1 MNMRQKKIV
10 EKVVKEVL
18 KNFPDVVYDGIWE
31 KGDGSLGIR
40 IITYEDNGF
49 DISEAITPML
59 MEVFEEEGYDIFVM
73 PLERVGKKNGS
84 YNFFDLTRTS
94 APDLDLSE

>member
-18 KNFPDVVYDGIWE
+18 KKFPDAVYDGIWE

-49 DISEAITPML
+49 DISEAVTPML

-73 PLERVGKKNGS
+73 PLERVGKKNIP
-84 YNFFDLTRTS
+84 YNSFDFAKTS
-94 APDLDLSE
+94 APKLELSE

>member
-10 EKVVKEVL
+10 EKVVKKVL
-18 KNFPDVVYDGIWE
+18 KKFPNVVYDGIWE

-49 DISEAITPML
+49 DISGVVTPML
-59 MEVFEEEGYDIFVM
+59 MRVFEEEGYDIFVM
-73 PLERVGKKNGS
+73 PLERVGKKNVP
-84 YNFFDLTRTS
+84 YNSFDPTKTS
-94 APDLDLSE
+94 VPELELSE